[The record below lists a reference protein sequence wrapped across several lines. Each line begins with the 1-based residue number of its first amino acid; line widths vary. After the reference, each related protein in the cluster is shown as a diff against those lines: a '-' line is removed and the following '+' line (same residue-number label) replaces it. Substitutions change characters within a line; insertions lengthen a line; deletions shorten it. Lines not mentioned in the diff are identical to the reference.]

1 MARKFKTVAEVVLV
15 RSVPHAQFFGDDVDL
30 YLDHAQSEE
39 EVLSDFEVD
48 GCDINLWDK
57 LPGLGWDHGQ
67 IEQYVAAN
75 AAERL
80 ALRRIGYGF
89 PSPVSVRFAAERA
102 AA

>member
-39 EVLSDFEVD
+39 DVLSGFEVD

-57 LPGLGWDHGQ
+57 LPGLGWDYEQ
-67 IEQYVAAN
+67 IEQYIAAS

-89 PSPVSVRFAAERA
+89 PSPISVRFAAERA